1 MRGGGY
7 VCIAHLQA
15 LGNFLNHFLLSF
27 LNLTE
32 FSGSFSCIKASK
44 FRARSKHLGC
54 NVPGKPEELRY
65 LPFSPRTGADSLAP
79 SCSLENP
86 SYSLS
91 EINLP
96 TLLSQLPKGTATRLK
111 IYLVQ

>member
-1 MRGGGY
+1 MK
-7 VCIAHLQA
+7 AP
-15 LGNFLNHFLLSF
+15 
-27 LNLTE
+27 E
-32 FSGSFSCIKASK
+32 FSS
-44 FRARSKHLGC
+44 RSSHLGC
-54 NVPGKPEELRY
+54 NVPGKPEELRC
-65 LPFSPRTGADSLAP
+65 LPGSRCTGADSSAP

-96 TLLSQLPKGTATRLK
+96 TLLSQLPKGTESRLK